1 MLTVGRPW
9 EVVVMSSQS
18 RQSTQSPSASM
29 RQSATLPDHDR
40 NVLGQ
45 PALAF
50 DRDEWELV
58 VTLPRRV
65 LLAAVAAAPADG
77 RRAAEGIA
85 GIEAIASGLASGS
98 PLVRE
103 VVSAIYAESHHGSAE
118 ADADADVISV
128 RTLAACRYAASV
140 LAQRCSPQDAAA
152 YREWL
157 LHIAAVVTGVAQ
169 GIAAPADGGQRGPR
183 GFVPSQFVY
192 ALDGVLR
199 ADQ

>member
-1 MLTVGRPW
+1 
-9 EVVVMSSQS
+9 MSNQS
-18 RQSTQSPSASM
+18 RQSTQTVHA
-29 RQSATLPDHDR
+29 QSGHPPIGHAQSSHATL
-40 NVLGQ
+40 
-45 PALAF
+45 ALAF

-85 GIEAIASGLASGS
+85 GIEAIASGLASTS

-103 VVSAIYAESHHGSAE
+103 VVGAIYAESYPDPDE
-118 ADADADVISV
+118 PDAGADVITV
-128 RTLAACRYAASV
+128 RTLAACRYAAEV
-140 LAQRCSPQDAAA
+140 VAARCGPEDAAA

-169 GIAAPADGGQRGPR
+169 GVAAARLPRPDRGPTGLADSR
-183 GFVPSQFVY
+183 FLY

-199 ADQ
+199 P

>member
-1 MLTVGRPW
+1 
-9 EVVVMSSQS
+9 MSNQS
-18 RQSTQSPSASM
+18 RLSTRTSSP
-29 RQSATLPDHDR
+29 
-40 NVLGQ
+40 V
-45 PALAF
+45 PARPSLAF

-103 VVSAIYAESHHGSAE
+103 VVNAIYAESHQAAPG
-118 ADADADVISV
+118 ADDGADVISV

-140 LAQRCSPQDAAA
+140 VARRSSPADAVA
-152 YREWL
+152 YRDWL
-157 LHIAAVVTGVAQ
+157 LHIAAVVTGVAR
-169 GIAAPADGGQRGPR
+169 GVAAAPPRPAGPVRDGVGG
-183 GFVPSQFVY
+183 VTPSRFVY

-199 ADQ
+199 ADRP